1 MILDHEKLGH
11 AFTFM
16 KDLASVV
23 ISNFLPKTLI
33 WNKMVLLASNSLKLV
48 GLVVNLL
55 KKTFSKN
62 IYQYSFLYTIL

>member
-33 WNKMVLLASNSLKLV
+33 
-48 GLVVNLL
+48 
-55 KKTFSKN
+55 
-62 IYQYSFLYTIL
+62 